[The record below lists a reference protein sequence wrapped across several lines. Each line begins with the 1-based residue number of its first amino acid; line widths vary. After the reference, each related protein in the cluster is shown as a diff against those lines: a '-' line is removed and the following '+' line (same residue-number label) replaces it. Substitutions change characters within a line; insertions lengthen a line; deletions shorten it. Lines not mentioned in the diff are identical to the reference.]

1 MKKIKRLLN
10 KIIYYI
16 KREPIESGRIYL
28 YTDKNGNDWY
38 ELDNI
43 FNLSIS
49 RKLLVDECQCFIDM
63 SITKERLSET
73 LAKAIEYFNE
83 GKNAQASNLLVELQI
98 RLDVLHCKEAFVS
111 MCAAI
116 FLFEDENPM
125 VVNDAIIKK
134 KKEIFNNDP
143 ELCDFFLQ
151 RFLARQ
157 GGLET
162 ELQQGILQYFKQIAP
177 TAKFLNRPL

>member
-1 MKKIKRLLN
+1 MKKLRKFLN

-16 KREPIESGRIYL
+16 KKQPFESGRIYL
-28 YTDKNGNDWY
+28 HTDKNGNDWY
-38 ELDNI
+38 ELDNV

-49 RKLLVDECQCFIDM
+49 RKMLIDECQCFIDM
-63 SITKERLSET
+63 SITKERLIET
-73 LAKAIEYFNE
+73 VNKAIEYFNE

-98 RLDVLHCKEAFVS
+98 RLEILHSKEAFIS

-116 FLFEDENPM
+116 FLLEDEDPYI
-125 VVNDAIIKK
+125 VNDSIIKK
-134 KKEIFNNDP
+134 KKEIFNNDS

-151 RFLARQ
+151 RFLVRQ
-157 GGLET
+157 GKLET

-177 TAKFLNRPL
+177 TMKFMNRPL